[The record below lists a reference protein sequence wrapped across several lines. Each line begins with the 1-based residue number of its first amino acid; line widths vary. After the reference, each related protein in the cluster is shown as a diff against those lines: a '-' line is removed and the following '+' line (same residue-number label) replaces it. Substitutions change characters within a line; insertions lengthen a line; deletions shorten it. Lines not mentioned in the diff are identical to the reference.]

1 MTIGQKVD
9 KIRKKIRCFFHS
21 KIIVHENKFLLE
33 LYFDYW
39 QRNSTTKLSLSKK
52 KLQHVGGRG
61 SKCCKKN
68 WWRHLWTVVPNLSEL
83 LEAMMPTMASAR
95 VNLPRDNSHL
105 TDSGTILKVKIQFKI
120 RA

>member
-1 MTIGQKVD
+1 MLQ
-9 KIRKKIRCFFHS
+9 KKIDDV
-21 KIIVHENKFLLE
+21 I
-33 LYFDYW
+33 YGQY
-39 QRNSTTKLSLSKK
+39 
-52 KLQHVGGRG
+52 
-61 SKCCKKN
+61 
-68 WWRHLWTVVPNLSEL
+68 VPNLSEL